1 VVQQFTPLLAA
12 AARPCGHAVGD
23 RWSGDE
29 TDVKVAGRWRYV
41 YRAIDQFGQII
52 DVVVFPQWDATAA
65 PRFLERALG
74 TTKVAP
80 VEVVTDRAATYPMV
94 LQELLPPAWRRTEQS
109 ANNRA
114 EADHGR
120 LKARLQLSAAQAGP
134 RQRDHGWARLRP
146 STSGMDTTNW
156 RLPSR

>member
-1 VVQQFTPLLAA
+1 M
-12 AARPCGHAVGD
+12 G
-23 RWSGDE
+23 
-29 TDVKVAGRWRYV
+29 RYV

-65 PRFLERALG
+65 PRFLERG
-74 TTKVAP
+74 
-80 VEVVTDRAATYPMV
+80 DRHDEGSAGGGRHRPAATYPMV
-94 LQELLPPAWRRTEQS
+94 LQELLPPAWHRTEQS

-120 LKARLQLSAAQAGP
+120 LKARLQLMRGASKTE

-146 STSGMDTTNW
+146 VPPA
-156 RLPSR
+156 R